1 MIRASEEADEV
12 PNTISRASNFT
23 FNEYPCISGRL
34 SRYVPFYIQLVTASR
49 VQDLELQK
57 YQAKSGVMPID
68 CKLFRLDVLES
79 TWLLSFLRA
88 SLLDEQIKARR
99 EPMNVAAGFVLGFC
113 ATIDPT

>member
-1 MIRASEEADEV
+1 MLNTKPRASSFA
-12 PNTISRASNFT
+12 
-23 FNEYPCISGRL
+23 FNECPCISHGL
-34 SRYVPFYIQLVTASR
+34 GRYVLFHIQLVTASR

-99 EPMNVAAGFVLGFC
+99 EPVNVAAGFVLGFC